1 MFIMIVQIIALF
13 CSGTF
18 YGAALYISLAQHPAA
33 LEAGV
38 SVGGRFFPPM
48 YRRAAPMQIALALAG
63 FIAGVLVWYNSMG
76 VLWLAGALLL
86 ISVVPITLIIIK
98 PINDLLLAPENDPES
113 ENTQDLLLRWG
124 PKHWLRTI
132 VSGFAFV
139 VYLFAAVG
147 TNI

>member
-1 MFIMIVQIIALF
+1 MIIQIIALF
-13 CSGTF
+13 CCGTF

-48 YRRAAPMQIALALAG
+48 YKRAAPLQIALALFG
-63 FIAGVLVWYNSMG
+63 FIAGVLAWLNGMG
-76 VLWLAGALLL
+76 VLWLVGSLML
-86 ISVVPITLIIIK
+86 ISVVPITLILIK
-98 PINDLLLAPENDPES
+98 PINDILLAPENDPES
-113 ENTQDLLLRWG
+113 ENTQNLLSRWG

-132 VSGFAFV
+132 VSGGAFL

-147 TNI
+147 QNN